1 MYCKFPIPCYDNL
14 DHKINR
20 RKIHILVKYLRLQQQ
35 LIYHQANIVDE
46 MNHNLDDQ
54 DDLLSQP

>member
-1 MYCKFPIPCYDNL
+1 MYCKFPTPYYDNL

-20 RKIHILVKYLRLQQQ
+20 RMTHILVKYLLLQQQ
-35 LIYHQANIVDE
+35 LIYYQANIVDE

-54 DDLLSQP
+54 DDLLFQP